1 MAYFL
6 KSHKEIVMIKK
17 ITSIFV
23 LGLVTLALTACDC
36 EKKCGG
42 CCGEGDSC
50 CKAACSACSCTASC
64 GE

>member
-1 MAYFL
+1 
-6 KSHKEIVMIKK
+6 MIKK

-64 GE
+64 GG